1 MAATLSLPAQAAE
14 LEARA
19 LAAEREGRFVEALA
33 RWQEVL
39 DIAPVHLRALTACGY
54 HAQRSGDLPR
64 AQELLTRAA
73 EQASDDPTPWINV
86 ARLCRVQNDEA
97 AEDKA
102 LSRALA
108 IDPGDLLALLLRGQL
123 FERQGRSQEAAR
135 AYTAATL
142 VAPPPDRL
150 RPDLKPLVAHAAEV
164 RDRHNRALADHLDRA
179 LAASERECAGED
191 LSRFRRGVD
200 IMLGRRRRFD
210 AKPSQYYLP
219 DVAPIAFFDRAQ
231 FPWLDAIEAGT
242 EDMRREFL
250 SVLAADE
257 GFAPY
262 LTYGPDVPLNQFAEL
277 NQSLRWS
284 AYHLIKDGR
293 VKAEAAARC
302 PRTMELLAG
311 APQPDQP
318 GRTPVALFSLL
329 KPRTRIPPHH
339 GVSNARLLV
348 HVPLIIPEGCGFRVG
363 GEVRPW
369 VPGHAWVF
377 DDTVEHE
384 AWNNSDQ
391 LRVILIFDIWHPS
404 LTPAERAMMTALS
417 NALNDFGGMP
427 LGYGA

>member
-1 MAATLSLPAQAAE
+1 MSATLSLPAQAAE

-19 LAAEREGRFVEALA
+19 LAAEREGRFAEALA

-39 DIAPVHLRALTACGY
+39 EIVPGHVRALTASGY
-54 HAQRSGDLPR
+54 HAQRCGDLPR
-64 AQELLTRAA
+64 AQALLTRAA
-73 EQASDDPTPWINV
+73 EQTKDDPTPWINV
-86 ARLCRVQNDEA
+86 ARLCRVQKDEA
-97 AEDKA
+97 AEERA
-102 LSRALA
+102 LLRALA

-123 FERQGRSQEAAR
+123 FERQGRGQEAAQ

-142 VAPPPDRL
+142 VAPPADRL
-150 RPDLKPLVAHAAEV
+150 RPDLKPLVAHAAEA
-164 RDRHNRALADHLDRA
+164 RDRHNRALAEHLDRA
-179 LAASERECAGED
+179 LAESAQEYSSED
-191 LSRFRRGVD
+191 LSRFRRGMD
-200 IMLGRRRRFD
+200 IMLGRQRRFD
-210 AKPSQYYLP
+210 AKPTQYYLP
-219 DVAPIAFFDRAQ
+219 DVAPIEFFDRAQ

-242 EDMRREFL
+242 DDMRQEFL
-250 SVLAADE
+250 AALAEDE
-257 GFAPY
+257 GFTPY

-277 NQSLRWS
+277 NQSPRWS

-293 VKAEAAARC
+293 VIADAAARC

-363 GEVRPW
+363 SQVRPW
-369 VPGHAWVF
+369 VPGQAWVF

-404 LTPAERAMMTALS
+404 LNPAERAMMTALAD
-417 NALNDFGGMP
+417 ALNDFGGMP
-427 LGYGA
+427 QGYGA